1 MYGKCINDFCI
12 LFCYFLESEAQEL
25 GNIGVTFL
33 VITYYENQ
41 QQLLPS
47 YMGTIPELIPPLL
60 YIQNL
65 HSSPAF
71 KYPPSCFNLLVTPLK
86 M

>member
-1 MYGKCINDFCI
+1 MSKDMCYQGVKDSLA
-12 LFCYFLESEAQEL
+12 LFCCLFMSKWNSWL
-25 GNIGVTFL
+25 GGSNRGL
-33 VITYYENQ
+33 YKN
-41 QQLLPS
+41 LPKI
-47 YMGTIPELIPPLL
+47 GTIPELIPPLL

-65 HSSPAF
+65 HSSHAF

>member
-1 MYGKCINDFCI
+1 MHLKLQHQIFR
-12 LFCYFLESEAQEL
+12 
-25 GNIGVTFL
+25 GNISHVDGIATV
-33 VITYYENQ
+33 VVDQIAAI
-41 QQLLPS
+41 
-47 YMGTIPELIPPLL
+47 GTIPELIPPLV

-65 HSSPAF
+65 HSSMHS